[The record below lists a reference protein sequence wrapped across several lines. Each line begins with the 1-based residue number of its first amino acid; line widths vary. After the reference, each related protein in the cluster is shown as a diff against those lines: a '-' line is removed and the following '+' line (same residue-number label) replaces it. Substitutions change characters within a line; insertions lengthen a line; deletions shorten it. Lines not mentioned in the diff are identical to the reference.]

1 LKYASKQFDFDW
13 EVVMQAFNKIITS
26 KIIYILNERG
36 LKND

>member
-1 LKYASKQFDFDW
+1 M
-13 EVVMQAFNKIITS
+13 EAFNKIITS